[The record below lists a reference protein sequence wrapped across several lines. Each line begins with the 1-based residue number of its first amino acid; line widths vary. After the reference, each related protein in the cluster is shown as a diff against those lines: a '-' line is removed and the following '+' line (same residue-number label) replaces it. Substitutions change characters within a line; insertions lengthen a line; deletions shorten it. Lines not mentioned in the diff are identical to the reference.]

1 MSHSHLLSSPLSRR
15 TSDEDCLS
23 AFQQELDYIY
33 WTLRRMG
40 VSRSEVEDL
49 AQEVFIALRGAWV
62 AYDQTRPIRP
72 YLFGIA
78 FRIASAHQRKR
89 RREISFGTV
98 DPDDAGPWP
107 DAALQSKQSR
117 AIVLAA
123 LKRIPL
129 PRRAA
134 LVMHEIDDVP
144 VAEIAALLAIP
155 RFTVYSRLRKA
166 RRELEAAVRRVVRQ
180 GDVE

>member
-1 MSHSHLLSSPLSRR
+1 
-15 TSDEDCLS
+15 
-23 AFQQELDYIY
+23 
-33 WTLRRMG
+33 
-40 VSRSEVEDL
+40 
-49 AQEVFIALRGAWV
+49 
-62 AYDQTRPIRP
+62 
-72 YLFGIA
+72 
-78 FRIASAHQRKR
+78 
-89 RREISFGTV
+89 
-98 DPDDAGPWP
+98 
-107 DAALQSKQSR
+107 LQSKESR